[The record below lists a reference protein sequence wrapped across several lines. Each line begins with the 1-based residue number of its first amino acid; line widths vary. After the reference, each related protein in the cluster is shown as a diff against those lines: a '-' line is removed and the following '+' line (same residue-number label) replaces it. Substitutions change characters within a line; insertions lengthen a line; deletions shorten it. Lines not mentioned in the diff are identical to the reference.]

1 MFPHKIRV
9 FMWRACSS
17 ILPTKTNLFKREIVS
32 SNTCPTCQDGAES
45 VLHILWD
52 CAYAKECW
60 QNSPLSHLC
69 TLPRPSSWNDLVEL
83 VLRKEVSPVKE
94 IFFVLAWMIWGCRN
108 DAWLNQ
114 PQLEASMMGPKAV
127 TYVEEYLEANKRVD
141 STRPF
146 TENKWLPPPNDCV
159 KLNVA
164 WQRFKESKTYGVGSV
179 IRDYTGALL
188 AAHCE
193 ILPQVGDNLTMAAT
207 SMQKALKICQ

>member
-1 MFPHKIRV
+1 MPRSV
-9 FMWRACSS
+9 G
-17 ILPTKTNLFKREIVS
+17 KTLHYL
-32 SNTCPTCQDGAES
+32 TCAPC
-45 VLHILWD
+45 
-52 CAYAKECW
+52 
-60 QNSPLSHLC
+60 
-69 TLPRPSSWNDLVEL
+69 PSSWNDLVEL

-179 IRDYTGALL
+179 IQDYTGALL